1 MKCPICDGRME
12 RMKVEYEYHGIRIG
26 EFDADVCAD
35 CGEAFFTEEASD
47 DIDRIAKEK
56 GLWGMEVRSKVS
68 YSGNSLI
75 VRIPREI
82 VEFLDL
88 EKGDNIRIHPEGKRR
103 LVVELVD

>member
-1 MKCPICDGRME
+1 MECPICEGMLVE
-12 RMKVEYEYHGIRIG
+12 KMVEYSYHGISFG
-26 EFDADVCAD
+26 SFDAEVCTE

-47 DIDRIAKEK
+47 EIDRIAKER
-56 GLWGMEVRSKVS
+56 GLWGMEVRSKIS

-75 VRIPREI
+75 VRIPKEL

-88 EKGDNIRIHPEGKRR
+88 EKGDEIRIHPEGKHR